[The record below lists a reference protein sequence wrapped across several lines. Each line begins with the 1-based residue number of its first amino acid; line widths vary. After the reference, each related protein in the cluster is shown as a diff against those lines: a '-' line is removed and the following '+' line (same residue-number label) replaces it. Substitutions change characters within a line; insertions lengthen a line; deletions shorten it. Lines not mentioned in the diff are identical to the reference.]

1 MVIGDRRA
9 GEFPAIEGGR
19 SGQDRRGQP
28 DRRHGPD
35 RRQENEHVPAEQRI
49 GFDRRAMRE
58 RRAGPNRRED
68 PQLGLGPP
76 VESRERGVSAAEKEG
91 FAARL
96 RELTRL
102 DLREAEAERHW
113 KAIARNRKILTER
126 LGRDAGQE
134 VAALDY
140 FLNINPRLTQPAV
153 IESSALLAFERDAM
167 TDALT
172 GLFNR
177 RYLEAGLR
185 REVERCRRYR
195 ATTSVLMFDLD
206 HFKATNDRY
215 GHHTGD
221 LVLKTLGELIAQHL
235 RAVDIPCRYGGDE
248 FAVVLPDSDRGNA
261 WLAAERIR
269 VDVGCTF
276 MERKIAGATLGLT
289 LSVGVATY
297 GEQGTSAEALLQAA
311 DRALYAAK
319 LAGGDR
325 VTPG

>member
-1 MVIGDRRA
+1 MIGDRRA
-9 GEFPAIEGGR
+9 GEYPAIEGGR
-19 SGQDRRGQP
+19 SGQERRGQA

-76 VESRERGVSAAEKEG
+76 VESRERGVSPVEEEG

-102 DLREAEAERHW
+102 
-113 KAIARNRKILTER
+113 ER

-153 IESSALLAFERDAM
+153 IESSALVAFERDAM

-206 HFKATNDRY
+206 HFKATNDRF

-289 LSVGVATY
+289 LSVGLATY

>member
-1 MVIGDRRA
+1 MTGDRRA
-9 GEFPAIEGGR
+9 GEFPAIESAR
-19 SGQDRRGQP
+19 SGQERRGQP

-35 RRQENEHVPAEQRI
+35 RRQENEHVPAERRI

-58 RRAGPNRRED
+58 RRSGANRRDD
-68 PQLGLGPP
+68 PQLDLGPP
-76 VESRERGVSAAEKEG
+76 VESREPAVFAAEEG

-113 KAIARNRKILTER
+113 KAIARDRKILTER
-126 LGRDAGQE
+126 LGRDPGQE

-195 ATTSVLMFDLD
+195 AKTSVMMFDLD
-206 HFKATNDRY
+206 HFKATNDRF
-215 GHHTGD
+215 GHATGD

-289 LSVGVATY
+289 LSVGLATY
-297 GEQGTSAEALLQAA
+297 GEQGTTAEALLRAA

>member
-19 SGQDRRGQP
+19 SGQERRGQP
-28 DRRHGPD
+28 DRRRGLD
-35 RRQENEHVPAEQRI
+35 RRQENEHVLAEQRI

-58 RRAGPNRRED
+58 RPAG
-68 PQLGLGPP
+68 
-76 VESRERGVSAAEKEG
+76 VESP
-91 FAARL
+91 AR
-96 RELTRL
+96 RAVE
-102 DLREAEAERHW
+102 REAMP
-113 KAIARNRKILTER
+113 
-126 LGRDAGQE
+126 
-134 VAALDY
+134 AA
-140 FLNINPRLTQPAV
+140 PG
-153 IESSALLAFERDAM
+153 
-167 TDALT
+167 

-248 FAVVLPDSDRGNA
+248 VAVVLPDSDRG
-261 WLAAERIR
+261 
-269 VDVGCTF
+269 
-276 MERKIAGATLGLT
+276 
-289 LSVGVATY
+289 
-297 GEQGTSAEALLQAA
+297 
-311 DRALYAAK
+311 
-319 LAGGDR
+319 
-325 VTPG
+325 

>member
-9 GEFPAIEGGR
+9 GEHPAVEGGR
-19 SGQDRRGQP
+19 SGQERRGQP
-28 DRRHGPD
+28 DRRLGPD
-35 RRQENEHVPAEQRI
+35 RRTENEHVPAERRI

-58 RRAGPNRRED
+58 RRSGPNRRED
-68 PQLGLGPP
+68 LQLGLGSP
-76 VESRERGVSAAEKEG
+76 VASNESAAIRAVEDG

-102 DLREAEAERHW
+102 ELPEAEAERHW
-113 KAIARNRKILTER
+113 KAIARNRKILGDR
-126 LGRDAGQE
+126 IGRDAGQE

-153 IESSALLAFERDAM
+153 IESSALVAFERDAM

-195 ATTSVLMFDLD
+195 AKTSILMFDLD
-206 HFKATNDRY
+206 NFKATNDRF
-215 GHHTGD
+215 GHQTGD
-221 LVLKTLGELIAQHL
+221 LVLKTLGELIARHL

-276 MERKIAGATLGLT
+276 VERKFAGATLGLT
-289 LSVGVATY
+289 LSVGLATY
-297 GEQGTSAEALLQAA
+297 GEQGTTAEALLQAA

-319 LAGGDR
+319 VAGGDR